1 MDPWCRDI
9 CYNGCAEAPTSP
21 GTRGTRLVR
30 STPLSYVQ
38 VTPSLQNEIRKFGRF
53 DAGKCLNCGTCTI
66 TCDLSGDSASF
77 PRRPIQFALI
87 GLKDIV
93 HGSLE
98 PWLCH
103 DCGDC
108 STKCPQQAEPRES
121 LGTLRR
127 YLIAQYDWT
136 GLSAKIMRSRAWAA
150 GSLVF
155 TGLLF
160 LLLAVLYHSRV
171 VGLSLA
177 ELTGTPMKMDHMF
190 GTITWFTLVVIILP
204 FLILLS
210 HAFRMYKFT
219 IGRKGD
225 APIPLSLFLSEG
237 KTFLLHLFTQT
248 GMRKCPEPERKARWW
263 KHLLLASGCMLML
276 AILVF
281 ALRWFQTDGIYPITH
296 PQRWLGYVATALLL
310 FGSGDILLG
319 RILHKGEIHKRSDA
333 GDYTLP
339 ALLFMTAASGIA
351 VHILR
356 YLGLEM
362 ATHYSYA
369 VHLAIA
375 VPMLVV
381 EMPFGRWSHM
391 IYRPL
396 ALYFQAVMEKA
407 SCRETGKEELEAA

>member
-1 MDPWCRDI
+1 V
-9 CYNGCAEAPTSP
+9 
-21 GTRGTRLVR
+21 L
-30 STPLSYVQ
+30 
-38 VTPSLQNEIRKFGRF
+38 VTPSLHSEIRKYGRF

-87 GLKDIV
+87 GLKELV

-136 GLSAKIMRSRAWAA
+136 GLSAKIMRSRAWAV
-150 GSLVF
+150 GSILF
-155 TGLLF
+155 TGVLV
-160 LLLAVLYHSRV
+160 LLLAVLYHSYI
-171 VGLSLA
+171 VGLSLR
-177 ELTGTPMKMDHMF
+177 ELSSTPMKLDHMF
-190 GTITWFTLVVIILP
+190 GTITWFTLVVILLP

-210 HAFRMYKFT
+210 HGYRMYRFT
-219 IGRKGD
+219 MSGAGG
-225 APIPLSLFLSEG
+225 ASIPLSLFLSEA
-237 KTFLLHLFTQT
+237 KTFFMPLFAQT
-248 GMRKCPEPERKARWW
+248 GMKKCPGPERRTRWW
-263 KHLLLASGCMLML
+263 KHLLLASGCVLML

-281 ALRWFQTDGIYPITH
+281 ALRWFQTDNIYPITH

-319 RILHKGEIHKRSDA
+319 RIRKKGELHKRSDA
-333 GDYTLP
+333 GDYTFP
-339 ALLFMTAASGIA
+339 ALLFLTAASGIA

-356 YLGLEM
+356 YLGFEM
-362 ATHYSYA
+362 ATHFSYA
-369 VHLAIA
+369 LHLAIS

-396 ALYFQAVMEKA
+396 ALYFQSVKDKA
-407 SCRETGKEELEAA
+407 SALESRKEDLEAA